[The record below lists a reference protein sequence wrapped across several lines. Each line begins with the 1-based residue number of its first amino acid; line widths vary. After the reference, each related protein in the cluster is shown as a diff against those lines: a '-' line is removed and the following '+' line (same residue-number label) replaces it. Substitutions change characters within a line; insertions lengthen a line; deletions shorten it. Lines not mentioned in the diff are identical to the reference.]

1 MKNLSRAGFL
11 LAAGLALSAL
21 QTPSSE
27 AGVIIQNIEF
37 KQVVAFGGVGVA
49 ILNGPG
55 IFPPAANDTIVKFD
69 TGYGDLQSVDITI
82 TGTTS
87 VSANAFFFFG
97 NPYQSSSGILTLSSY
112 KVFFN
117 LAGLPIGSDIV
128 SGRTA
133 SCVGFISC
141 TAIMPAVP
149 RSISINR
156 TFTGPVAN
164 SFTHDINLDI
174 MSLGELLTP
183 LFPPGAIA
191 GRLVTE
197 GNMEIKYH
205 YASVDPGTGTGT
217 GATAET
223 GDKVPE
229 PAPLGML
236 ALGLTGLCA
245 TRRRRQH
252 QV

>member
-11 LAAGLALSAL
+11 LAAGLVLSAL

-37 KQVVAFGGVGVA
+37 KQVVAFGSVGVA
-49 ILNGPG
+49 VLNGPG

-69 TGYGDLQSVDITI
+69 TGYGDLQSVEITI
-82 TGTTS
+82 TGTAS
-87 VSANAFFFFG
+87 VSANAFFLFG
-97 NPYQSSSGILTLSSY
+97 NPTQSSSGLLTLSSHH
-112 KVFFN
+112 VLFD
-117 LAGLPIGSDIV
+117 LGGLLIKSNTV
-128 SGRTA
+128 SSRTA
-133 SCVGFISC
+133 SCGGFISC

-156 TFTGPVAN
+156 TFTGPGAN

-174 MSLGELLTP
+174 MSMGTLLASYPAT
-183 LFPPGAIA
+183 IA
-191 GRLVTE
+191 GRLVVE

-205 YASVDPGTGTGT
+205 YTSVDPGTGSG
-217 GATAET
+217 ELR
-223 GDKVPE
+223 VPV
-229 PAPLGML
+229 PAPLAML